1 MVAEDQW
8 AKLNEIIVTLEIP
21 YKATKSM
28 QSVGYGLAD
37 FFISWLRIKR
47 SLDRLSEGQLDF
59 AHRMKNAI
67 YDRENLLLETPTM
80 MLAMY
85 LDPRIKGRLNAI
97 QKECAIISLE
107 KLHMRLINTRNPTET
122 GVSNDTLDE
131 LNAETFGNR
140 DNISNSADTDNILEA
155 LRNCCTKYD
164 AVKPVNIKFNVLDFW
179 RDRKQEFPLLY
190 ELACIVHAVHAGQ
203 CCVER
208 NFSAFQYVRDSR
220 RCRLLPENM
229 TNILMIRLNKDVHE
243 LWKSNEIGQMKEGD
257 F

>member
-59 AHRMKNAI
+59 AHRLKNAI
-67 YDRENLLLETPTM
+67 YDRENLLLDTPTM

-85 LDPRIKGRLNAI
+85 LDPRIKGRLNTI

-107 KLHMRLINTRNPTET
+107 KLHMRLINAKYPTVT
-122 GVSNDTLDE
+122 PVANDTLDE
-131 LNAETFGNR
+131 LNAETFESR
-140 DNISNSADTDNILEA
+140 DDTTSSTDTDIGA
-155 LRNCCTKYD
+155 LRKSCTKYD
-164 AVKPVNIKFNVLDFW
+164 VVKPANIKSSVLDFW
-179 RDRKQEFPLLY
+179 RDHKEEFPLLY

-220 RCRLLPENM
+220 RCKLLPQNM
-229 TNILMIRLNKDVHE
+229 SNILMIRLNKDVHE
-243 LWKSNEIGQMKEGD
+243 SWKLSQIAQLKEGD
-257 F
+257 L